1 MRRLVGPVAVLFFL
15 AALSAFGQDFRKV
28 TWGMSP
34 EEVISAEGLPF
45 TRMNGTL
52 KTMLSTKVDVMG
64 HSGVLNYIFQE
75 NKLVM
80 AQYRFDD
87 EEDMRTYS
95 EVLTALTD
103 KYGDPADF
111 GDLYSRWRLERTY
124 IGLSFKDNLCKVDYA
139 DAGWVAD
146 MKQKRMSE
154 YDMYF

>member
-1 MRRLVGPVAVLFFL
+1 
-15 AALSAFGQDFRKV
+15 
-28 TWGMSP
+28 
-34 EEVISAEGLPF
+34 
-45 TRMNGTL
+45 
-52 KTMLSTKVDVMG
+52 MLSTKVDVMG

-95 EVLTALTD
+95 EVLDALTD
-103 KYGDPADF
+103 KYGDPADS
-111 GDLYSRWRLERTY
+111 GDVYSRWKLERTF
-124 IGLSFKDNLCKVDYA
+124 IGLSFKDDLCKVDYA
-139 DAGWVAD
+139 DEGWVAD